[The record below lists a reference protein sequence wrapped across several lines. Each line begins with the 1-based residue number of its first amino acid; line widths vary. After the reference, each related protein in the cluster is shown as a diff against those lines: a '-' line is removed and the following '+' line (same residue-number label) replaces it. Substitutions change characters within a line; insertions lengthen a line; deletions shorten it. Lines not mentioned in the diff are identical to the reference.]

1 MRAFCPRLLDDIREP
16 RVAVKRDISSPK
28 SSESR
33 KSLSAEHTL
42 AKRFLPGNESKTV
55 ENRRRNRLNPEN
67 CTRPVA
73 VTIAGFD
80 PGSGAGITADLKTFA
95 AHGLYG
101 VACISAMT
109 VQSTQGVR
117 AVEPLPAN
125 LIRATLDCL
134 VEDVALSGVKI
145 GMLGTSAV
153 AGEVASFLRAQSS
166 NIPRERIVLD
176 PVLRSTSG
184 TPLIDANGVRIIRDE
199 LLHCVGWITPNIHEL
214 AILVGDGS
222 ETLSRD
228 QVPAA
233 AARLQEGNVDLN
245 VVVTGGHLG
254 RPDDFL
260 LTASGEQSWLPGER
274 ITTNS
279 THGTGCAFSTAILC
293 GLVSGLNPKEAV
305 ASAKAYVTE
314 ALRSA
319 YPVGKGKGPMN
330 HLFRFDD

>member
-1 MRAFCPRLLDDIREP
+1 MQNGSC
-16 RVAVKRDISSPK
+16 
-28 SSESR
+28 
-33 KSLSAEHTL
+33 
-42 AKRFLPGNESKTV
+42 PGNESKTV
-55 ENRRRNRLNPEN
+55 ENRRKNQLNPEN

-95 AHGLYG
+95 AHGIYG
-101 VACISAMT
+101 VACITAMT

-117 AVEPLPAN
+117 AVEPLSPG
-125 LIRATLDCL
+125 LVRSTLECL

-145 GMLGTSAV
+145 GMLGSSNV
-153 AGEVASFLRAQSS
+153 AAEVASFLRAQS
-166 NIPRERIVLD
+166 NRIPRERVVLD

-184 TPLIDANGVRIIRDE
+184 TALIDANGVRVIRDE

-214 AILVGDGS
+214 AILAGDDS

-233 AARLQEGNVDLN
+233 AARIREGNPELN
-245 VVVTGGHLG
+245 VVVTGGHLDK
-254 RPDDFL
+254 PDDFL
-260 LTASGEQSWLPGER
+260 LTESGEQIWLPGER
-274 ITTNS
+274 IATNS

-293 GLVSGLNPKEAV
+293 GLVSGLNSKEAV
-305 ASAKAYVTE
+305 ASAKAYVTD
-314 ALRSA
+314 ALRLA